1 MATEPGEVLD
11 PYAEA
16 RMTVLEHLY
25 ELRKRVSLALIGVVV
40 GFAVSWIFVEQI
52 FAWLLIPLQTAA
64 PDLALAEMH
73 HKDLAEP
80 FFALL
85 KTAIFSGIFL
95 SAPWI
100 LYQLWS
106 FIAPGLYDN
115 EKKIAIPFVTLAT
128 VFFVG
133 GSSFCF
139 FLVMPY
145 GYKFLLD
152 FSMEI
157 SQPELMM
164 NEYLNLTTKLLLGFG
179 FIFEMPVFSMFLS
192 SIGVLTHRHLL
203 KFWRYSV
210 VIAFIISAMLTP
222 PDVVTQSMMAV
233 PLVFLYFVS
242 VGVAWFFTTR
252 REAAAAEA
260 EAALDAEVEATEK

>member
-1 MATEPGEVLD
+1 MSEQPQAMD

-16 RMTVLEHLY
+16 RMTVLEHLS
-25 ELRKRVSLALIGVVV
+25 ELRRRVVYALIAVVI
-40 GFAVSWIFVEQI
+40 GFAISWIWVEAL
-52 FAWLLIPLQTAA
+52 FDFLLEPLRTATQ
-64 PDLALAEMH
+64 DAELSQMH

-85 KTAIFSGIFL
+85 KTAIFSGVFL
-95 SAPWI
+95 AAPAL
-100 LYQLWS
+100 LYQIWA
-106 FIAPGLYDN
+106 FIAPGLYEN
-115 EKKIAIPFVTLAT
+115 EKKLAIPFVLLAT
-128 VFFVG
+128 FFFLIG
-133 GSSFCF
+133 TSFCF

-152 FSMEI
+152 FSATV

-164 NEYLNLTTKLLLGFG
+164 NEYLTLTTKLLLGFG

-222 PDVVTQSMMAV
+222 PDVVTQTMMAV

-242 VGVAWFFTTR
+242 VGVAYFFTTR
-252 REAAAAEA
+252 REKREA
-260 EAALDAEVEATEK
+260 LEAAALDQAEL